1 MLQSVAGNIPL
12 PVQHRYAIALGRKAT
27 TRLLP
32 GRRQSRPKQSAAAEA
47 RRGNDCRRQ
56 ESHCRS
62 EEAEAQGAC
71 GGDGSDKQ
79 RPTGITEFAARLRP
93 PPAFRRVVRQA
104 RKRREKQTL
113 VA

>member
-12 PVQHRYAIALGRKAT
+12 PVQHRYAIALARKAT

-32 GRRQSRPKQSAAAEA
+32 GRRQSRQKQSAAAEA
-47 RRGNDCRRQ
+47 CRGNDCRRQ

-79 RPTGITEFAARLRP
+79 RPTGITEFAADFGRP
-93 PPAFRRVVRQA
+93 QRFAESFGRRGSG
-104 RKRREKQTL
+104 EKSKP
-113 VA
+113 